1 MTLSPSLN
9 IFKKMH
15 SRIGAKRDATL
26 EIPVRHFPLDTEI
39 HTPTIAGD
47 TIYTMNK
54 RILT

>member
-9 IFKKMH
+9 IFNKMH